1 MSKYF
6 GRYRVLSNINF
17 SVNSGEILGIIGPNG
32 AGKTT
37 LMECMTGLL
46 PYDQGEIF
54 WLNQPLSP
62 QQIKEFIF
70 YLPDGI
76 LPYAEQRVRIVV
88 DFFQQIFAAPD
99 TQLEKLIDRL
109 ELTEVMKKPVHT
121 LSKGYHRRLL
131 LLIGLLSPQPLLL
144 LDEPFD
150 GFDLRQTLGVM
161 DLLRETLSGRTLLLS
176 IHQLTEAEKIC
187 DRFILLNSGTVSA
200 AGSLMQL
207 QKQAGLTSG
216 GLEEVFLATV

>member
-46 PYDQGEIF
+46 PYDQGKIF

-76 LPYAEQRVRIVV
+76 LPYAEQRVKIVV

-109 ELTEVMKKPVHT
+109 ELTEVMKKTGSYPFQ
-121 LSKGYHRRLL
+121 RL
-131 LLIGLLSPQPLLL
+131 P
-144 LDEPFD
+144 
-150 GFDLRQTLGVM
+150 
-161 DLLRETLSGRTLLLS
+161 
-176 IHQLTEAEKIC
+176 
-187 DRFILLNSGTVSA
+187 A
-200 AGSLMQL
+200 ATFAVNRPALPT
-207 QKQAGLTSG
+207 AP
-216 GLEEVFLATV
+216 AAAR